1 MCLHII
7 IITAVEYYYDI
18 DFIDCADQVEIQK
31 RNRVLYESYCNL
43 VSYIHYSHSN
53 NITVYNNWPVV

>member
-31 RNRVLYESYCNL
+31 ERVLYESYCNQ
-43 VSYIHYSHSN
+43 I
-53 NITVYNNWPVV
+53 